1 MGGEDAGMMGAAE
14 RNGGISSADVWGDL
28 TALARAPAWPLERI
42 LTLPGRVRGALL
54 TDWGLHT
61 RRRYGHDEPDALRA
75 AMGLSARDLPD
86 APGREDWYPIAWQ
99 LGLTRLLVERHL
111 GGDILALEHLIHED
125 ARRKEPRAV
134 DKLARLVLT
143 PRKLL
148 SAAEKVYPHVYD
160 SGGVEADVERHHAV
174 FRWSGATF
182 MGEPGWRVLQV
193 FAVRGV
199 FAALGKPA
207 PECQARAAS
216 GGGFELVVRY

>member
-1 MGGEDAGMMGAAE
+1 MGAAD
-14 RNGGISSADVWGDL
+14 RDGHNSSEGAWGDL
-28 TALARAPAWPLERI
+28 AALARACAWPLDRI

-54 TDWGLHT
+54 TDWGEHT
-61 RRRYGHDEPDALRA
+61 RRRYGNGEPDALRA

-86 APGREDWYPIAWQ
+86 APGREDWVPIAWQ

-111 GGDILALEHLIHED
+111 GGDMLALERLIHED

-134 DKLARLVLT
+134 DRLARLVLT

-148 SAAEKVYPHVYD
+148 AAAEKVYPHVYD
-160 SGGVEADVERHHAV
+160 SGRVEADVERHHAV
-174 FRWSGATF
+174 FRWSGAAF

-207 PECQARAAS
+207 PECQAHAA
-216 GGGFELVVRY
+216 GEAGFELVVRY